1 MKLNSNHSPIR
12 RFHNATQLSPLFTRE
27 RKKISILYFSHQLQT
42 DPETGLR
49 SRIAALKTSSEKKKK
64 KKKEIREG
72 TTSYSQ
78 NLIFLVSRQMEN
90 FLNFSSRMGWKKIT
104 TLCDLFDGV

>member
-64 KKKEIREG
+64 KRDKGRDNLVFTKSNFFG
-72 TTSYSQ
+72 FTSNGKLFKLQ
-78 NLIFLVSRQMEN
+78 FKNGVEKNHN
-90 FLNFSSRMGWKKIT
+90 F
-104 TLCDLFDGV
+104 V